1 MEVNYREKTEE
12 DNEIINKII
21 RGWGSDII
29 VSRGQKYTAKN
40 TNGILAF
47 CNNNVVGIC
56 LYNIVNNNCEI
67 VLLEVF
73 EKNKGIGT
81 ELIKKTKDISINKN
95 CKRIWVVTSND
106 NIDALRFYQKCGFIM
121 ANIYINSFDKL
132 RKIKPEIPL
141 IGNYNIPIRDEIELE
156 IIINNKKNNGVRGHF
171 A

>member
-1 MEVNYREKTEE
+1 M
-12 DNEIINKII
+12 
-21 RGWGSDII
+21 
-29 VSRGQKYTAKN
+29 
-40 TNGILAF
+40 
-47 CNNNVVGIC
+47 
-56 LYNIVNNNCEI
+56 
-67 VLLEVF
+67 EVF

-81 ELIKKTKDISINKN
+81 ELIKKIKEISINKN